1 MTCNHTNLSSP
12 VTVSLCLDVGDFEC
26 CPDEFETMVVC
37 KDCGYYKITS
47 VQEVCADCCNK
58 DVTI

>member
-1 MTCNHTNLSSP
+1 MTCNHTNLSLP
-12 VTVSLCLDVGDFEC
+12 VTVSLCLDTGDHDC